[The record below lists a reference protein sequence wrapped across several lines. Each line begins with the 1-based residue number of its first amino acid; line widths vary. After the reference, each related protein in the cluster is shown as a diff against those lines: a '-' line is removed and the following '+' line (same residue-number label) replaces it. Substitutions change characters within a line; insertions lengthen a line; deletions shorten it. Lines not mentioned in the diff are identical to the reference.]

1 MTPAENVCLRM
12 NTDENMLGE
21 TNSWFTYPGDVDEN
35 GNDKEDVSND
45 TLMDQR
51 VRLAI
56 GILCE
61 CGENTVAP
69 DGDDDDSNDVSSV
82 DDISKT
88 GCCLAAVQRMEPM
101 LSRLELDQGKY
112 IVVLWLCHYTSCNYR
127 RNYFY
132 DLIHNLCQY
141 TRL

>member
-45 TLMDQR
+45 TLLDQR

-101 LSRLELDQGKY
+101 LSGLELNQGKY
-112 IVVLWLCHYTSCNYR
+112 IVVYHCVTILVVIIVKIIFMT
-127 RNYFY
+127 
-132 DLIHNLCQY
+132 
-141 TRL
+141 